1 VVVEFRKLLGL
12 CIARRLWLYHTRVR
26 VRRIAFNIDDAASAT
41 LLHDPKAL
49 VSIWLEAWL
58 VSDPGT

>member
-1 VVVEFRKLLGL
+1 MVVEFRKLLGL

-49 VSIWLEAWL
+49 VSIWLEA
-58 VSDPGT
+58 